1 VYPLTIFSM
10 SFLSCGEADA
20 AFAGE
25 GTTHQDGDADPTTTT
40 RDDLRKSRR
49 TTLGLP
55 SLSKSLVA
63 AEAGGVQAEHH
74 GDAIVANVGRTMARR
89 FVVLVIVL

>member
-1 VYPLTIFSM
+1 M

-40 RDDLRKSRR
+40 RDDLRKSRC

-55 SLSKSLVA
+55 LLPKRLAA
-63 AEAGGVQAEHH
+63 AEAGGVQAKHH
-74 GDAIVANVGRTMARR
+74 GDVTAAYVGRKKARRLVILAIV
-89 FVVLVIVL
+89 L

>member
-1 VYPLTIFSM
+1 MYPLTIFSM

-25 GTTHQDGDADPTTTT
+25 GTTHQDGTTTT

>member
-1 VYPLTIFSM
+1 M

-20 AFAGE
+20 AFAGD

-55 SLSKSLVA
+55 TLSKSLAA

-74 GDAIVANVGRTMARR
+74 GDAIVANVGKKRARR

>member
-55 SLSKSLVA
+55 SLSKSLAA

>member
-1 VYPLTIFSM
+1 M

-20 AFAGE
+20 AFADG
-25 GTTHQDGDADPTTTT
+25 GTTHQNRGADPTTAT